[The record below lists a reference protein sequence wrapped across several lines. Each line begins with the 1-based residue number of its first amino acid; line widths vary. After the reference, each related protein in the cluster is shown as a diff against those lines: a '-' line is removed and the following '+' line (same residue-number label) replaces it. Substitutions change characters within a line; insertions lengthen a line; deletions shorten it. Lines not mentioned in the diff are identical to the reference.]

1 LSKFII
7 KTKPLSS
14 SDLWVPFRVYLN
26 SERFVSVTS
35 IWIVLLLQLN
45 DAPLAGVDQV
55 KMMTGGVVFDALT
68 VNVLGVASRS
78 TPPFA
83 VPPLSWT
90 WKVKVVYGL
99 PKALIGGTYFSSPLV
114 IFATVIICPTVTL
127 VPFSWIVHNA
137 GKVVTFTPLS
147 VFGDAS
153 RGSVNQKLAVVKVC

>member
-1 LSKFII
+1 MTALA
-7 KTKPLSS
+7 PLS
-14 SDLWVPFRVYLN
+14 N
-26 SERFVSVTS
+26 T
-35 IWIVLLLQLN
+35 
-45 DAPLAGVDQV
+45 PLAGVDPV
-55 KMMTGGVVFDALT
+55 KMITGGVVFNALT
-68 VNVLGVASRS
+68 VSVLGVASRS